1 MLLVLFHVVALV
13 LCCCFGL
20 LVWFYV
26 VGLVLC
32 CWFSCWFC
40 DWFGFMLLVWFSLVG
55 FVLFCCSLF
64 LFVIEFCVVGFGLVY
79 SRWCCLSL
87 MLKKVVSVLITIR
100 VSCFPGTEYEQ
111 IQSYHWKQ
119 TKTNVHKTWI
129 NNYINYANVVDFL
142 YKIWISQ
149 MRKCEKS
156 KYFYSLCFPLNMIRG
171 SGKTN
176 NRLNSR

>member
-1 MLLVLFHVVALV
+1 LIWFCVVGMVSCCWFGFRLLVWFHVVGLVFHCWFGFVLLVLFHVVALV

-111 IQSYHWKQ
+111 IQSYHW
-119 TKTNVHKTWI
+119 
-129 NNYINYANVVDFL
+129 
-142 YKIWISQ
+142 
-149 MRKCEKS
+149 
-156 KYFYSLCFPLNMIRG
+156 
-171 SGKTN
+171 
-176 NRLNSR
+176 